1 MANKINKREGD
12 KIFKIRED
20 GTIMRED
27 KDRLNVDEKK
37 PKNHLATV
45 GFILSLITFLGF
57 WIICLDFLDRLRYS
71 WGDSSERFFE
81 FLIRRN
87 EYLAVVSTFI
97 MFYLISASISFVGI
111 FKKPRTTV
119 AIIGIILSVVV
130 LVGIILAVAF
140 FNNQPF

>member
-20 GTIMRED
+20 GTIMRENS
-27 KDRLNVDEKK
+27 LNVDEKK

-57 WIICLDFLDRLRYS
+57 WIVCSRLLLGVEYS
-71 WGDSSERFFE
+71 WGDSESFFD
-81 FLIRRN
+81 FLIRRT
-87 EYLAVVSTFI
+87 EYLALVSIFL

-140 FNNQPF
+140 FNKITF